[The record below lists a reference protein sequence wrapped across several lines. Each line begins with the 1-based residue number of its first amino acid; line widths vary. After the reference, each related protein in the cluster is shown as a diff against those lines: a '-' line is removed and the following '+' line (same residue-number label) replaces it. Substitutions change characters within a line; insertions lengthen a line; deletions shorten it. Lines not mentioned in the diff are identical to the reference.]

1 LEEKEIDNKMIEEI
15 LIEVND
21 TNKREAEKFLN
32 NYLNMTFPEIS

>member
-21 TNKREAEKFLN
+21 TNKREAEKVRI
-32 NYLNMTFPEIS
+32 YK